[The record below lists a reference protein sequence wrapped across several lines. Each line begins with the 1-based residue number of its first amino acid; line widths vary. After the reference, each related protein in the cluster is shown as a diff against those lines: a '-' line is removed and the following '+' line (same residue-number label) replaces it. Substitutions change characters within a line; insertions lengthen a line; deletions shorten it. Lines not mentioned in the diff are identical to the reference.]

1 MMGVSESII
10 GLTAVVLIFGIPI
23 LLILMLPF
31 IILAKGIVG
40 KGKAAPVNE
49 EERQKVQKIYSD
61 LERMEKRIESLETIL
76 IAEFKHESAAGG
88 RSPMDE
94 PPPFK

>member
-49 EERQKVQKIYSD
+49 EERQMVQKIHSD
-61 LERMEKRIESLETIL
+61 LERMERRIESLETIL
-76 IAEFKHESAAGG
+76 IAEFKHQPEPVG
-88 RSPMDE
+88 RSAMNE
-94 PPPFK
+94 PPPFR